1 MFFGIT
7 NSSHTP
13 NSNILDTHAVLT
25 QLMEGTALVACGTV
39 NGWYIPKV
47 KDIRFYDKATVV
59 FWEDKT
65 KTVVVLQDGDTYDK
79 AGRRLHEHRDV
90 SNPLEDSTR
99 EYADQIADRDPGTVF
114 GVVGVASGL
123 ELYRLV
129 CFIIFNSDD
138 AVR

>member
-1 MFFGIT
+1 MFENIFGIT

-79 AGRRLHEHRDV
+79 EKA
-90 SNPLEDSTR
+90 
-99 EYADQIADRDPGTVF
+99 
-114 GVVGVASGL
+114 VAM
-123 ELYRLV
+123 
-129 CFIIFNSDD
+129 CFMKKATGNKGNFNDIFRKYGCD
-138 AVR
+138 AEE